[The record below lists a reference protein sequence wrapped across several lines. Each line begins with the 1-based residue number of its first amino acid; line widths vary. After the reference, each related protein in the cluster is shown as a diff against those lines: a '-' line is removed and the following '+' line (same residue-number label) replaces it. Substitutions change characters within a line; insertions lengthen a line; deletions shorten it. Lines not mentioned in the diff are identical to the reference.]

1 MAIPRPGGRQRTR
14 KYTIVHD
21 VLFVVSYI
29 KLNCFTCVYL
39 IINLYVSIF
48 TGSPR
53 CSMPTHGSA
62 GEMSG
67 NHSGSLSVHV
77 SDEDHDTV
85 GVRGEVPHERGTLN
99 AYIYF
104 FQLSVPLIYIDFK
117 FTYS

>member
-1 MAIPRPGGRQRTR
+1 MTR
-14 KYTIVHD
+14 KHTIMHD

-39 IINLYVSIF
+39 IINFHVSIF
-48 TGSPR
+48 RGSPR
-53 CSMPTHGSA
+53 RSMPTNA
-62 GEMSG
+62 QAREMTDS
-67 NHSGSLSVHV
+67 HSGSHSVHV
-77 SDEDHDTV
+77 SGEDHVTIGV
-85 GVRGEVPHERGTLN
+85 GGEVPHEIGTLN

>member
-1 MAIPRPGGRQRTR
+1 M
-14 KYTIVHD
+14 HD

-29 KLNCFTCVYL
+29 KLNCFTCAYL

-48 TGSPR
+48 IGSPR
-53 CSMPTHGSA
+53 HSMSTHASA

-67 NHSGSLSVHV
+67 NHSSSRSVHV
-77 SDEDHDTV
+77 SDEDQDTV
-85 GVRGEVPHERGTLN
+85 GVGGEVPHKIGTLN

-117 FTYS
+117 FTYN